1 MPEDAYCF
9 YSHMKERGSFD
20 RMKQRGSK
28 NQRNWANHGSAIGI
42 TQLHY
47 NISQNDL
54 KELFSLFPDLG
65 TVEIDYDNSDR
76 SLGTAKV
83 YFVNPDTAVA
93 ALEMFNGQA
102 LDGQSIQIEILQKPS
117 IEDRLGGRKSIDD
130 RLGKRIDDRLGKR
143 IDDRLGKRIQ
153 DRLGDKQKQRRT
165 RKPKPDAM
173 QLDVEM
179 DNVLLF
185 YIVYGSN

>member
-9 YSHMKERGSFD
+9 YSHMKERG
-20 RMKQRGSK
+20 RK

-117 IEDRLGGRKSIDD
+117 IEDRLGARKSIDD

-153 DRLGDKQKQRRT
+153 DRLGDKQRRT

-185 YIVYGSN
+185 YIVYGSNWEQ